1 MENYKEE
8 HELAEKALNH
18 LISAKDFNE
27 RYRGLTGKKFIDPF
41 YPKMAVAMFMDFII
55 CLQSI
60 YKNEK
65 VSLRIVFQEL
75 FKIADLM
82 DKKNL
87 SGHVVWNE
95 IVDLERATI
104 FSEYASEKAIDDT
117 FNYIIAALY
126 INEMSGFVMEDCS
139 FHSKITYKFENYD
152 YSNESRLAW
161 FEKPSDYI
169 DPIAAV
175 SEEIDNES
183 KERIYPLGIP
193 ESKIRAFNIEME
205 NQGKKP
211 DLINFIEWEYG
222 TEVLSQ
228 ILKK

>member
-18 LISAKDFNE
+18 LISAKDFDE
-27 RYRGLTGKKFIDPF
+27 RYRGLTGKRYIDSF
-41 YPKMAVAMFMDFII
+41 YPKAAVAIFSDLII
-55 CLQSI
+55 CLQNI

-65 VSLRIVFQEL
+65 VSLRILFQEL

-82 DKKNL
+82 EKKNL

-104 FSEYASEKAIDDT
+104 FSEYISEKAIDDT

-126 INEMSGFVMEDCS
+126 INEISGFVMENCA
-139 FHSKITYKFENYD
+139 FHSKIAYKFENYD
-152 YSNESRLAW
+152 YSNESRTAW
-161 FEKPSDYI
+161 FEKPTEFI
-169 DPIAAV
+169 DPIGAF
-175 SEEIDNES
+175 SEQIDNEL

-193 ESKIRAFNIEME
+193 ESKIRAFNIEMDK
-205 NQGKKP
+205 QGKRP
-211 DLINFIEWEYG
+211 ELINYIEWEYG

-228 ILKK
+228 IFKK

>member
-18 LISAKDFNE
+18 LISAKDFDE

-55 CLQSI
+55 SLQSN

-65 VSLRIVFQEL
+65 VSLRILFQEL
-75 FKIADLM
+75 FKVADLM
-82 DKKNL
+82 EKKNL
-87 SGHVVWNE
+87 SGQVVWNK

-126 INEMSGFVMEDCS
+126 VNEMSGFVMENS
-139 FHSKITYKFENYD
+139 AFHSKIAYKFENYD
-152 YSNESRLAW
+152 YSNKSRIAW
-161 FEKPSDYI
+161 FEKTSGFI
-169 DPIAAV
+169 DPIGAF
-175 SEEIDNES
+175 SEQIDNES

-193 ESKIRAFNIEME
+193 ESKIRAFNIEMDK
-205 NQGKKP
+205 QGKKP
-211 DLINFIEWEYG
+211 DLINYIEWEYG
-222 TEVLSQ
+222 TEVLS
-228 ILKK
+228 